1 MVLYD
6 VIIVGRGPAGVS
18 AAIYSV
24 RAGKKTLLIG
34 KGTSAAE
41 SAKEVENFYGTGG
54 VVSGAELH
62 ARAVEQAKA
71 LGVEFKNEEVTS
83 VDLADGFIVSTNA
96 GNYDCV
102 AVVLAVGRKRASSGV
117 AGTDAFE
124 GRGISRCAICD
135 GFFFRGKKLGVLGAG
150 SYAAHEA
157 KQLLSVT
164 QDVTIFTNGRKFS
177 GGEPPCAVNTE
188 KLKSVFGDKKLGG
201 LTLNNGEQL
210 PLDGL
215 FIAVGT
221 AGALDLAKKLGLATD
236 GGYLMVDKN
245 NMTSCP
251 GVFAAGD
258 CIGGLNQIS
267 TAVGDGALAGQ
278 RAAEYA
284 SEHGEH

>member
-1 MVLYD
+1 LYD
-6 VIIVGRGPAGVS
+6 VIVVGRGPAGVS
-18 AAIYSV
+18 AAIYAV

-34 KGTSAAE
+34 KGASAVE

-62 ARAVEQAKA
+62 SRAVGQATS
-71 LGVEFKNEEVTS
+71 LGVELRDEEVTS
-83 VDLADGFIVSTNA
+83 VEMTDGFSVATDDGS
-96 GNYDCV
+96 YDGK
-102 AVVLAVGRKRASSGV
+102 AVVIAVGRKRASSGV
-117 AGTDAFE
+117 RGTDEFE
-124 GRGISRCAICD
+124 GRGVSRCAICD
-135 GFFFRGKKLGVLGAG
+135 GFFFKNKKLGVLGSG
-150 SYAAHEA
+150 NYAAHEA

-164 QDVTIFTNGRKFS
+164 SDVTIFTNGHEFS

-201 LTLNNGEQL
+201 IELENGEKL
-210 PLDGL
+210 ALDGL

-221 AGALDLAKKLGLATD
+221 AGALDLAKKLGLATE
-236 GGYLMVDKN
+236 GGYLTVDKN
-245 NMTSCP
+245 GMTSCP

-284 SEHGEH
+284 NKSAE

>member
-1 MVLYD
+1 MYD

-18 AAIYSV
+18 AAIYAV

-34 KGTSAAE
+34 KGASAAE

-71 LGVEFKNEEVTS
+71 LGVEFRDEEVTS
-83 VDLADGFIVSTNA
+83 VDMADGFSVVTDM
-96 GNYDCV
+96 GGYDCKS
-102 AVVLAVGRKRASSGV
+102 VVLAVGRKRASSGV
-117 AGTDAFE
+117 KDTDAFE

-135 GFFFRGKKLGVLGAG
+135 GFFFKGKKLGVLGAG
-150 SYAAHEA
+150 SYATHEA

-164 QDVTIFTNGRKFS
+164 QDVTIFTNGHEFS

-188 KLKSVFGDKKLGG
+188 KLKSVYGEKKLGG
-201 LTLNNGEQL
+201 IELESGEKL

-236 GGYLMVDKN
+236 GGYLTVDKN
-245 NMTSCP
+245 GMTSCP

-278 RAAEYA
+278 RAAEFA
-284 SEHGEH
+284 GTRG

>member
-1 MVLYD
+1 MYD
-6 VIIVGRGPAGVS
+6 VIVVGRGPAGVS
-18 AAIYSV
+18 AAIYAV

-34 KGTSAAE
+34 RGASAAE

-62 ARAVEQAKA
+62 SRALAQAA
-71 LGVEFKNEEVTS
+71 SLGVEFKDEEVTS
-83 VDLADGFIVSTNA
+83 VEMTDGFSVSTDA
-96 GNYDCV
+96 GSYCGR

-117 AGTDAFE
+117 PGTGEFE
-124 GRGISRCAICD
+124 GRGISRCAVCD
-135 GFFFRGKKLGVLGAG
+135 GFFFRNKKVGVLGAG

-164 QDVTIFTNGRKFS
+164 GDVTIFTNGREFS

-188 KLKSVFGDKKLGG
+188 KLKAVFGDKKLGG
-201 LTLNNGEQL
+201 IMLENGEKL
-210 PLDGL
+210 ALDGL

-221 AGALDLAKKLGLATD
+221 AGALDLAKKLGLAVEE
-236 GGYLMVDKN
+236 GYLTVDKN
-245 NMTSCP
+245 GMTSCP

-284 SEHGEH
+284 GRKAE